1 MAGSVHPVR
10 HKSPLQLNQA
20 WREENSSRSRK
31 TQENPKPEKVTPL
44 ERITKGKKE
53 GVRGFSVL
61 RISQGKEGSKGG
73 GRDEAKE
80 KENTSKPGKEMC
92 VALQKLFK
100 TLSTGN
106 LHHLM

>member
-61 RISQGKEGSKGG
+61 RISRGKEGSKGG
-73 GRDEAKE
+73 GRDEE
-80 KENTSKPGKEMC
+80 KKKRIPASLERNVRC
-92 VALQKLFK
+92 VAEVV
-100 TLSTGN
+100 
-106 LHHLM
+106 